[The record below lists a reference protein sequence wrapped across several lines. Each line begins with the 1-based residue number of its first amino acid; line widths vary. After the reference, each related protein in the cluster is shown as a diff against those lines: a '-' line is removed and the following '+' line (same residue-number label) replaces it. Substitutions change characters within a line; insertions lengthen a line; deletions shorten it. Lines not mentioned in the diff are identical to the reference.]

1 MSVHA
6 DGGGSSGPGF
16 NPGSKYYDPGLVDT
30 QCVAFRGSAAG
41 ESVWGALWSGGGGT
55 RGAVEGA
62 MKAANPA
69 GLTEKA
75 ALWDSAFDDVAGYTN
90 TLNSVYSQ
98 ISSAWSGDD
107 ADQALEILGGLHA
120 TLADQIDHTG
130 TMSSTLKD
138 MAADLTA
145 CKNAWGHDSSVLG
158 GFGNWVTG
166 DQDRA
171 AADDYNRLVSNCGT
185 YLDRMPHSVPT
196 QVKMAGGSAWAD
208 PPVMPGNAGAGGAP
222 SVGGPGGA
230 AHVGDPAAASIRQ
243 PGLADPHVGGPR
255 SEQPSYPGMHPP
267 SSELGDPPYGSGVP
281 GSGSPADGFPEGTGV
296 PPGGI
301 PAGPGGVGA
310 GAGGV
315 GAGAGG
321 VGAGAGGTALPG
333 GSDLG
338 SVGTGASTLA
348 GYDPVG
354 GAAAAGFGTAG
365 DPAMIP
371 GGAVGAAAGMSPG
384 SAGFGGGLLAGA
396 AGGRS
401 EAETTRATTVP
412 GGGAGAAGEAAAAN
426 GGRGL
431 FPMRGGGAGDD
442 QDEHERS
449 TWLVEDDEV
458 WGGDDGAPSV
468 IVR

>member
-1 MSVHA
+1 MSVRA

-16 NPGSKYYDPGLVDT
+16 DPGSKYYDPGVVDT
-30 QCVAFRGSAAG
+30 QCVAFRGSADG

-55 RGAVEGA
+55 RGAVEDA

-69 GLTEKA
+69 GLSQKA

-90 TLNSVYSQ
+90 SLNSIYSQ
-98 ISSAWSGDD
+98 ISGAWSGDD
-107 ADQALEILGGLHA
+107 ADQALETLGGLHA

-145 CKNAWGHDSSVLG
+145 CKNSWGHDSSVLG

-171 AADDYNRLVSNCGT
+171 AANDYNRLVSNCGS

-196 QVKMAGGSAWAD
+196 QVKTAADAAWSD
-208 PPVMPGNAGAGGAP
+208 GPVTPGNAGAGGAP
-222 SVGGPGGA
+222 AVGGPGGA
-230 AHVGDPAAASIRQ
+230 AHAGDPAAAAIRQ
-243 PGLADPHVGGPR
+243 PGLADPHVGAPR
-255 SEQPSYPGMHPP
+255 SEDPNYPGMHPP
-267 SSELGDPPYGSGVP
+267 ASELGNPPYGSGDP
-281 GSGSPADGFPEGTGV
+281 GSGVPPGGFPEGTGV

-301 PAGPGGVGA
+301 PAGPGGIGT
-310 GAGGV
+310 GP
-315 GAGAGG
+315 
-321 VGAGAGGTALPG
+321 GGTAFPG
-333 GSDLG
+333 GSDVG
-338 SVGTGASTLA
+338 SVPPGARTLA
-348 GYDPVG
+348 GYAPAG
-354 GAAAAGFGTAG
+354 GAAGAGLGAAA

-371 GGAVGAAAGMSPG
+371 GGAAGAAVGAGPG
-384 SAGFGGGLLAGA
+384 SAGLGGGLLAGTS
-396 AGGRS
+396 GGRGDG
-401 EAETTRATTVP
+401 EGTRATTVP
-412 GGGAGAAGEAAAAN
+412 GGGGDATGATATAD

-431 FPMRGGGAGDD
+431 FPMRGGGASDD
-442 QDEHERS
+442 EDEHERS

-458 WGGDDGAPSV
+458 WGGQDGAPSV